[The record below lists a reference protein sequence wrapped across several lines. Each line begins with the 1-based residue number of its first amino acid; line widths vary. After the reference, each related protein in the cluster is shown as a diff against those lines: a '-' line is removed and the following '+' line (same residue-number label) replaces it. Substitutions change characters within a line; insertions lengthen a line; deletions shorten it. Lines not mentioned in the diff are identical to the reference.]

1 MILSTK
7 GWGHDEFR
15 NATPEFLHAAR
26 FALFAER
33 VAPLLAQAEEVAA
46 LPRKDLSPAQ
56 IRAKVEASA
65 ALPVFRNVLYP
76 EDEPIG

>member
-15 NATPEFLHAAR
+15 NATPDFLAAAR

-46 LPRKDLSPAQ
+46 LPRKGLTPDQ
-56 IRAKVEASA
+56 IRAKVAGAE
-65 ALPVFRNVLYP
+65 ALPVFRAVLYP